1 MNKKDK
7 TKNENVNIN
16 NNSQKEEEQNTS
28 EHQKISE
35 KELDKENLNIN
46 NDKTED
52 VAKDEDSNES
62 LIEKLKDELSEAK
75 DEKLR
80 FLAEMENLRKRSERD
95 RVDSIRYGSI
105 NLARDILS
113 LNDNLSRALDA
124 IPEEEKNSETFK
136 NLTDGLK
143 MVQRDFSTILEKH
156 GVKKID
162 ALNKKFDHNFHQ
174 AMMEVENNDVEEGTV
189 VQEVQSGYTMHDR
202 LLRAAMV
209 GVSKKPVAKK
219 EEPKEEKEEDNP
231 DNESKEKS

>member
-1 MNKKDK
+1 MSEKKQKNDQVESDNVE
-7 TKNENVNIN
+7 TK
-16 NNSQKEEEQNTS
+16 EEQNS
-28 EHQKISE
+28 ENEIQNNAA
-35 KELDKENLNIN
+35 DENIQTDNDDNNNEVENN
-46 NDKTED
+46 NDED
-52 VAKDEDSNES
+52 NV
-62 LIEKLKDELSEAK
+62 IEQLR

-80 FLAEMENLRKRSERD
+80 LLAEMENLRKRSERD

-174 AMMEVENNDVEEGTV
+174 AMMEIETNESEEGLV
-189 VQEVQSGYTMHDR
+189 VQEIQSGYTMHER
-202 LLRAAMV
+202 LLRPSMV
-209 GVSKKPVAKK
+209 GVSKKTLKTK
-219 EEPKEEKEEDNP
+219 EN
-231 DNESKEKS
+231 NEN